1 MNNAGLFFFILFFFH
16 IWGLLCFITRA
27 CIIFQEEKMRS
38 DLRGRSSV
46 RHPGAGKLLSSSSQ
60 LLPSRCHGA
69 SVTSASDPL
78 TGERTCYGPFNSWG
92 LFVITH
98 MKSPWIGVRSLL
110 LLSAGLRSYQA
121 LVTAGA
127 TGPAHVQLNALK
139 PLYLLALAFFFFFF
153 FFFFIFY

>member
-1 MNNAGLFFFILFFFH
+1 MNNAGLFFFYFIFLSYLRPALLYYP
-16 IWGLLCFITRA
+16 GLHHFPGGENEERLAGPFI
-27 CIIFQEEKMRS
+27 
-38 DLRGRSSV
+38 
-46 RHPGAGKLLSSSSQ
+46 HSSSRSWKTAVIF
-60 LLPSRCHGA
+60 LPTAPVEVSW

-110 LLSAGLRSYQA
+110 LLSAGLMSYQA

-153 FFFFIFY
+153 FFFVFW